1 MYSNCECVAASLW
14 YRMNTSDVTTEIPVT
29 MTTGFENA
37 TSRNSTGPPTGMDY
51 KIISWCWC
59 RRWWWRRWWW

>member
-51 KIISWCWC
+51 KIIS
-59 RRWWWRRWWW
+59 